1 MKTLFAFF
9 IWFSVIV
16 IGVYYHDVTG
26 KNMMNLA
33 AILFWSSLLFF
44 TILFL
49 LGTGLLKMLLI
60 ILGLIAIFNYLDNVG
75 FARYINKLYNK
86 GVTVIH
92 YVATEISEKST
103 VYTDDS
109 CDVCITRSKDDN
121 TCVVCGD
128 E

>member
-1 MKTLFAFF
+1 MRTLFAFF

-16 IGVYYHDVTG
+16 IGVYYHGVTG

-33 AILFWSSLLFF
+33 
-44 TILFL
+44 TILFFAVL
-49 LGTGLLKMLLI
+49 LSFVILFLFTPTIVKMLLI
-60 ILGLIAIFNYLDNVG
+60 ILALIAAFNYLDNAG

-86 GVTVIH
+86 GITAIH
-92 YVATEISEKST
+92 YTITEILEKST
-103 VYTDDS
+103 DD
-109 CDVCITRSKDDN
+109 CDVCITRSEDDN

>member
-33 AILFWSSLLFF
+33 AILFFAVLLSFV
-44 TILFL
+44 ILFL
-49 LGTGLLKMLLI
+49 FTPAIVKMLLI
-60 ILGLIAIFNYLDNVG
+60 ILALLAIFNYLDNAG

-86 GVTVIH
+86 GIATVH
-92 YVATEISEKST
+92 YVATEILEKST
-103 VYTDDS
+103 VYADD
-109 CDVCITRSKDDN
+109 CDVCITRSQDDN